1 MAKSLLSFNISN
13 LTLDG
18 FFETFNRGTTTI
30 IIIIFETLKVKIYSS
45 KLFKGATLI
54 PDSIQTGIL
63 KLSRGKISS
72 SRLFLFIQ
80 FVGRIIS
87 FASVV

>member
-13 LTLDG
+13 LTLNC
-18 FFETFNRGTTTI
+18 FFETFNRGTTT
-30 IIIIFETLKVKIYSS
+30 IIFETLKVKIYSS

-54 PDSIQTGIL
+54 PDTKYSNWDPPII
-63 KLSRGKISS
+63 KRKY
-72 SRLFLFIQ
+72 SRLFIRI
-80 FVGRIIS
+80 VGRIIS